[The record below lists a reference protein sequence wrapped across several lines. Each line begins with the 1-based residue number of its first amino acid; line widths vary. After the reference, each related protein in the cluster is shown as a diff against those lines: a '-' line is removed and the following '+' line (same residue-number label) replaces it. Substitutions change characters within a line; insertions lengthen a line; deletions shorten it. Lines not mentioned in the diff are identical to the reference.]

1 VSEQSDLELVFLS
14 RQGNKA
20 AFGQLVLRYQPMA
33 QRLATRVLGNGDLAQ
48 ELVQDAMLQAY
59 VSLEKLNDP
68 TRFKSWLYGIVLNIC
83 RNDLRR
89 RKVIC
94 FSLEAMVGNLVDE
107 PPPIVGSSPDPQLVA
122 EQEELHTALLEA
134 VDTLSPKNRSAI
146 LLFYH
151 EQFSLQEVA
160 NRLNI
165 SVSAVKGR
173 LHKSRHQLR
182 EQLSLLQDQIQP
194 NSLQEIKTMTINNS
208 AQTKLELEL
217 CCSFCGKSQ
226 EQVNLLIA
234 GPGVFICN
242 GCVDICN
249 QIISGEIPPSP
260 LTQEE
265 VEKLM
270 DSGKLSD

>member
-1 VSEQSDLELVFLS
+1 MSEQSDLELVFLS

-33 QRLATRVLGNGDLAQ
+33 QRLAIRVIGNGDLAQ

-59 VSLEKLNDP
+59 LSLEKLNDP

-107 PPPIVGSSPDPQLVA
+107 PPPIARSSPDPQLVA
-122 EQEELHTALLEA
+122 EQEELHTALLKA
-134 VDTLSPKNRSAI
+134 VDTLSPKNRSVI

-194 NSLQEIKTMTINNS
+194 NSLQEIKTMTSNTS
-208 AQTKLELEL
+208 VQTKPEL
-217 CCSFCGKSQ
+217 CCSFCGKSP